1 MKISDSLKIEEFL
14 KDIQFQSPEN
24 FEILTLVRKIFNDAN
39 PNLEEE
45 IKYGGLVF
53 NLSNALISGIFP
65 YSKHVSIEFSYGAEL
80 PDPDNILEGKG
91 KKRRHIKITKIQ
103 DVQDKRVEY
112 FVGNAVNVQGE
123 VKK

>member
-39 PNLEEE
+39 PNLEED

-53 NLSNALISGIFP
+53 SSSSALIGGIFP

-80 PDPDNILEGKG
+80 SDPNNILEGKG
-91 KKRRHIKITKIQ
+91 KKRRHIKITQAQDIQ
-103 DVQDKRVEY
+103 SKRVEY

-123 VKK
+123 VKR